1 MKRLE
6 CLPLALALA
15 GRYMFT
21 TKTSP
26 GKYLQLY
33 QERWI
38 ELQKKHPQ
46 LREYGNGGIHT
57 TWTISYEQI
66 RKSHPIAA
74 NLLILWAYFD
84 KQDLWY
90 GLLSESFYYQPDW
103 YQELVRSELDF
114 KDAVR
119 TLLTYSLVEEHSV
132 PDSYSM
138 HSVVHEWCFE
148 HFWEDNKQSMIPIAL
163 VAVASMVPV
172 DGRFIDSMLPRRLL
186 PHAMRQVYLQS
197 RTEGKSKEDLHG
209 SVYERETTLRSL
221 TGLGVLLKEQGR
233 LAEAKAFYIRA
244 LAGIEK
250 TLGSE
255 HRLALDIVNNLGD
268 LFEKQGK
275 LAESEAFYMRALSGY
290 EKVLG
295 PEHISTLGTINNL
308 GILLE
313 EQGKLAESEAF
324 YIRALSGREKLLG
337 PEHIST
343 LDTINNLGVL
353 FEKQGKLAKSETY
366 YTRALSGYEKVLG
379 PEHISTLHT
388 VNNLGILFGLQGNL
402 TESEAFYMRALSGYE
417 KALGPEHI
425 LTLGTINNLG
435 LLFVKQGRLA
445 EAESFYKRALFGYE
459 KILGLDHISTL
470 VTVMNLGILYQQQG
484 RLPEAETFYKRALS
498 GREKMLGLEHAETL
512 KVRGYVR
519 ELQSLRE
526 NITTSQ

>member
-15 GRYMFT
+15 GRYMFS

-33 QERWI
+33 QEQWI

-57 TWTISYEQI
+57 TWTISYERI
-66 RKSHPIAA
+66 RKLHPIAA
-74 NLLILWAYFD
+74 DLLILWAYFD

-90 GLLSESFYYQPDW
+90 GLLSKSYYYQPEW
-103 YQELVRSELDF
+103 YQELVRCELDF

-148 HFWEDNKQSMIPIAL
+148 HFWEDNKQSMIPMAL
-163 VAVASMVPV
+163 VAVASMVSE

-197 RTEGKSKEDLHG
+197 RTEGKVKEDLHG
-209 SVYERETTLRSL
+209 SVYEREITLSSL
-221 TGLGVLLKEQGR
+221 NDLGILLRQQGR
-233 LAEAKAFYIRA
+233 LAEAKAFY
-244 LAGIEK
+244 
-250 TLGSE
+250 
-255 HRLALDIVNNLGD
+255 
-268 LFEKQGK
+268 
-275 LAESEAFYMRALSGY
+275 MRALSGK

-295 PEHISTLGTINNL
+295 PEHISTLNTVHNF
-308 GILLE
+308 GI
-313 EQGKLAESEAF
+313 
-324 YIRALSGREKLLG
+324 
-337 PEHIST
+337 
-343 LDTINNLGVL
+343 L
-353 FEKQGKLAKSETY
+353 FEKQGRLAE
-366 YTRALSGYEKVLG
+366 A
-379 PEHISTLHT
+379 
-388 VNNLGILFGLQGNL
+388 
-402 TESEAFYMRALSGYE
+402 ESSYKRALSGYE
-417 KALGPEHI
+417 KALGLDHI
-425 LTLGTINNLG
+425 STLNIVNSFG
-435 LLFVKQGRLA
+435 LLFEKQGRLA
-445 EAESFYKRALFGYE
+445 EAESCYKRALSGKEKVLGLEHLSTLGTINNLGVLFGKQGRLAEAETLFKRAIAGRE

-470 VTVMNLGILYQQQG
+470 KVVRNLGILYQQQG

-498 GREKMLGLEHAETL
+498 RRQKVSGLEHAETL
-512 KVRGYVR
+512 KVRGSLR

-526 NITTSQ
+526 NITPSQ

>member
-1 MKRLE
+1 VKRLE

-15 GRYMFT
+15 GRYMFG

-33 QERWI
+33 QEQWI

-163 VAVASMVPV
+163 VAVGSMVPEN
-172 DGRFIDSMLPRRLL
+172 GRFIDSMLPRRLL

-197 RTEGKSKEDLHG
+197 RTEGKLKKDLHS
-209 SVYERETTLRSL
+209 SVYEREITLSSL
-221 TGLGVLLKEQGR
+221 NDLGVLLWQHNR

-244 LAGIEK
+244 LAGSEE

-255 HRLALDIVNNLGD
+255 HELTLDIFNNLGI
-268 LFEKQGK
+268 LFWQQGKLAEAEAFYMRALSRKEKLLGPEHVSTLDTINNLGILFRQKGK

-290 EKVLG
+290 EEVLG
-295 PEHISTLGTINNL
+295 PEHTSTLG
-308 GILLE
+308 
-313 EQGKLAESEAF
+313 
-324 YIRALSGREKLLG
+324 
-337 PEHIST
+337 
-343 LDTINNLGVL
+343 TINNLGVL
-353 FEKQGKLAKSETY
+353 FEKQGRLAKAESSYE
-366 YTRALSGYEKVLG
+366 RALSGYEKVLG
-379 PEHISTLHT
+379 LEHISTLVT
-388 VNNLGILFGLQGNL
+388 VHNF
-402 TESEAFYMRALSGYE
+402 
-417 KALGPEHI
+417 
-425 LTLGTINNLG
+425 G
-435 LLFVKQGRLA
+435 LLFMKQGRPA
-445 EAESFYKRALFGYE
+445 KAESSYKRALSGYE

-470 VTVMNLGILYQQQG
+470 DTIENLGALYKQQR
-484 RLPEAETFYKRALS
+484 RLPDAETFYKRALS
-498 GREKMLGLEHAETL
+498 GMEKVLEPEHAKII
-512 KVRGYVR
+512 KVRRGLR
-519 ELQSLRE
+519 ELQSLARE
-526 NITTSQ
+526 

>member
-1 MKRLE
+1 VKRLE

-15 GRYMFT
+15 GRYMFG

-33 QERWI
+33 QEQWI

-163 VAVASMVPV
+163 VAVGSMVPEN
-172 DGRFIDSMLPRRLL
+172 GRFMDSMLPRRLL
-186 PHAMRQVYLQS
+186 PHAIRQVYLQS
-197 RTEGKSKEDLHG
+197 RAEGKLKEDLRG
-209 SVYERETTLRSL
+209 SVYEREITLSSL
-221 TGLGVLLKEQGR
+221 NHLGVLLEQQGR
-233 LAEAKAFYIRA
+233 LAEAKALHIRA
-244 LAGIEK
+244 LAGSEE

-255 HRLALDIVNNLGD
+255 HRLTLDIVNNLGALYLQQGKLAESEAFYIRALSGKEKLLGPEHISTLGTINNFGL
-268 LFEKQGK
+268 LFRQQGK
-275 LAESEAFYMRALSGY
+275 LAESEAFYMRALSGK

-295 PEHISTLGTINNL
+295 PEHISTLN
-308 GILLE
+308 
-313 EQGKLAESEAF
+313 
-324 YIRALSGREKLLG
+324 
-337 PEHIST
+337 
-343 LDTINNLGVL
+343 TINNLGVL
-353 FEKQGKLAKSETY
+353 FK
-366 YTRALSGYEKVLG
+366 
-379 PEHISTLHT
+379 
-388 VNNLGILFGLQGNL
+388 
-402 TESEAFYMRALSGYE
+402 
-417 KALGPEHI
+417 
-425 LTLGTINNLG
+425 
-435 LLFVKQGRLA
+435 KQGRLA
-445 EAESFYKRALFGYE
+445 EAESFYKRALSGYEKALELDHISTLDTVDNFGLLFEKQGRLAEAESFYKRALSGYE

-470 VTVMNLGILYQQQG
+470 HTVKNLGTIYKQQG

-498 GREKMLGLEHAETL
+498 GMEKALEPEHAKIE
-512 KVRGYVR
+512 KVKRGLR
-519 ELQSLRE
+519 ELQILGE
-526 NITTSQ
+526 TNAPSQ